1 MRASV
6 FHIVFL
12 LLSLNSIGQTENFN
26 LTYHV
31 VGLGSNMGKS
41 FYPLVKING
50 STLTYTIEQNT
61 SVNKIEKWR
70 KTIDTIWNTKTV
82 DFSINLSKE
91 TIHTIF
97 NLVKDIKDTL
107 IFKSNHCIMS
117 GGVDII
123 SISDGSFKVAFHLM
137 NTFDS
142 TALAICNIL
151 NYYLPEKN
159 KIWIEPD
166 FMKKRKDCD
175 AYFDRR
181 IEEDKKQKLKA
192 TKSNK

>member
-1 MRASV
+1 
-6 FHIVFL
+6 
-12 LLSLNSIGQTENFN
+12 
-26 LTYHV
+26 
-31 VGLGSNMGKS
+31 
-41 FYPLVKING
+41 
-50 STLTYTIEQNT
+50 
-61 SVNKIEKWR
+61 
-70 KTIDTIWNTKTV
+70 
-82 DFSINLSKE
+82 
-91 TIHTIF
+91 
-97 NLVKDIKDTL
+97 
-107 IFKSNHCIMS
+107 MS